1 MQSHDPEGRV
11 MRNTLA
17 FMLLGATLALAC
29 DDRAGQTT
37 TTTATED
44 LKQAGREVGSATQ
57 KAAEHAGR
65 VVKDEAKREVKDLD
79 VRVTTPARDG
89 GH

>member
-1 MQSHDPEGRV
+1 

-29 DDRAGQTT
+29 DDRASRTT
-37 TTTATED
+37 TTSSPSSTSATED
-44 LKQAGREVGSATQ
+44 LKQAGRELGSA
-57 KAAEHAGR
+57 AEKAGR
-65 VVKDEAKREVKDLD
+65 AVKDEAKREAKDLK
-79 VRVTTPARDG
+79 VQVSTSATDG

>member
-1 MQSHDPEGRV
+1 

-29 DDRAGQTT
+29 DDRASHTT
-37 TTTATED
+37 TTSAADD

-57 KAAEHAGR
+57 KAARA
-65 VVKDEAKREVKDLD
+65 VKDEAKREAKDLNVHVSTSASD
-79 VRVTTPARDG
+79 A

>member
-1 MQSHDPEGRV
+1 
-11 MRNTLA
+11 MRNKLA

-37 TTTATED
+37 TTSAPGDTSAKED
-44 LKQAGREVGSATQ
+44 LKQAGRDLGSATQ
-57 KAAEHAGR
+57 KAAERAGR
-65 VVKDEAKREVKDLD
+65 AVKDEAKREAKDLD
-79 VRVTTPARDG
+79 VHVTTSTTTSARDA